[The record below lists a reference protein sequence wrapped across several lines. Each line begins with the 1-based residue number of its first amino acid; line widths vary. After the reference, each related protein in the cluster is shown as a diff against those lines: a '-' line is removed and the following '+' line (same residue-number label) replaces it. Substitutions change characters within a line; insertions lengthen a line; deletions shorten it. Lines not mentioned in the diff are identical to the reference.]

1 MKIILLPLLTLG
13 LFILSSCADILSEDG
28 EENLSYIECEW
39 FFCANTWID
48 TLNLNNYLLPF
59 WIIDTTARVSKLY
72 NLIDATDTPR
82 LWTNNSAY
90 GSDELRTEIVSKYI
104 HYFKDEKLIRFQR
117 LSETGT
123 ETLQIDFFNEIQYK
137 EKESQLVF
145 IND

>member
-1 MKIILLPLLTLG
+1 MKISLLPVLTLG

-82 LWTNNSAY
+82 LWINESAY

>member
-1 MKIILLPLLTLG
+1 MKISLLPVLTLG

-28 EENLSYIECEW
+28 EENISYIECEW

-48 TLNLNNYLLPF
+48 TLNSNNFLLPF

-82 LWTNNSAY
+82 LWINESAY
-90 GSDELRTEIVSKYI
+90 GSDESRTEVISKYI

-123 ETLQIDFFNEIQYK
+123 ETLQIDFFNKIQYK

>member
-1 MKIILLPLLTLG
+1 MKIFLLPVLILG

-39 FFCANTWID
+39 FFCANNWID
-48 TLNLNNYLLPF
+48 TLNWNNFLLPF

-82 LWTNNSAY
+82 LWTNDSAY

-104 HYFKDEKLIRFQR
+104 HYFKEEKLIRFQR

>member
-1 MKIILLPLLTLG
+1 MKISLLPVLTLG

-82 LWTNNSAY
+82 LWTNDSAY

>member
-1 MKIILLPLLTLG
+1 MKVSLPP
-13 LFILSSCADILSEDG
+13 FA
-28 EENLSYIECEW
+28 
-39 FFCANTWID
+39 FFSVIK
-48 TLNLNNYLLPF
+48 
-59 WIIDTTARVSKLY
+59 RSKLY

-82 LWTNNSAY
+82 LWTNDSAY

>member
-1 MKIILLPLLTLG
+1 MKISLLPVLSLG

-82 LWTNNSAY
+82 LWINESAY
-90 GSDELRTEIVSKYI
+90 GPDESRTEVVSKYI

-123 ETLQIDFFNEIQYK
+123 ETLKIDFFNEIQYK

>member
-1 MKIILLPLLTLG
+1 MKISLLPILTLG

-82 LWTNNSAY
+82 LWTNDSAY

>member
-1 MKIILLPLLTLG
+1 MN
-13 LFILSSCADILSEDG
+13 S
-28 EENLSYIECEW
+28 
-39 FFCANTWID
+39 
-48 TLNLNNYLLPF
+48 NNFLLPF

-82 LWTNNSAY
+82 LWINDYAY
-90 GSDELRTEIVSKYI
+90 GSDELRTEIISKYI
-104 HYFKDEKLIRFQR
+104 HYFKEEKLIRFQR

>member
-1 MKIILLPLLTLG
+1 MKISLLPVLTLG

-72 NLIDATDTPR
+72 NLIGATDTPR
-82 LWTNNSAY
+82 LWTNDYAY
-90 GSDELRTEIVSKYI
+90 GSDELRTEIISKYI
-104 HYFKDEKLIRFQR
+104 HYFKEEKLIRFQR

>member
-48 TLNLNNYLLPF
+48 TLNSNNFLLPF
-59 WIIDTTARVSKLY
+59 WIIDTTARISKLY

-82 LWTNNSAY
+82 LWINESAY
-90 GSDELRTEIVSKYI
+90 GSDESRTEVVSKYI